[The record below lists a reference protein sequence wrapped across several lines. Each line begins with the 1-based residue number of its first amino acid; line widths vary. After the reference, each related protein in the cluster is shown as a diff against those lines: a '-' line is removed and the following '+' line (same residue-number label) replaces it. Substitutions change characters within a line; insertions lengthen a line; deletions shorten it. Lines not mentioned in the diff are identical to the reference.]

1 MTEKERVGFTRDM
14 EKFGKEISRSKELSR
29 DFLVQ
34 AGIITVKGNLRKP
47 YRHLCIAL
55 GRV

>member
-1 MTEKERVGFTRDM
+1 MKEKERIELIKDM
-14 EKFGKEISRSKELSR
+14 EKFCKEISKSKELSR

-34 AGIITVKGNLRKP
+34 AGIITPRGNLRKP